1 MWYILGGHSI
11 SALDGSSN
19 TFTVVYPYTEWT
31 VNPTVLYS
39 VTSLAF
45 SNGLYYDLSLASQS
59 LTSVDVQLLHDNTI
73 TQIGF
78 MFMFID
84 STLYPST
91 STEFS
96 YNMPGSVSGE
106 QTFAV
111 TEI

>member
-11 SALDGSSN
+11 SALEGSSN

-39 VTSLAF
+39 VTSLVF
-45 SNGLYYDLSLASQS
+45 SNGLYYDLSLTSQS
-59 LTSVDVQLLHDNTI
+59 LTSVDVQLLHDSTI

-78 MFMFID
+78 MLMFID

-96 YNMPGSVSGE
+96 YSMLG
-106 QTFAV
+106 
-111 TEI
+111 